1 MLNVIQI
8 AQKPRPQSFFHSISM
23 VVCSN
28 TGRNIIDRR
37 FVNSQEPLLKRILC
51 ESHVGLVLDVLGQPL
66 IRTLASEKLS
76 DSHFD
81 LVQH

>member
-8 AQKPRPQSFFHSISM
+8 VQKPHPQSFFHSISM

-37 FVNSQEPLLKRILC
+37 FVNSQEPLLKRIPC
-51 ESHVGLVLDVLGQPL
+51 ESHVGLVLYILGQLL
-66 IRTLASEKLS
+66 IRMLTSEKLS
-76 DSHFD
+76 DSHLD
-81 LVQH
+81 IIQH